1 MSKKIQL
8 GRYGEN
14 PHQTAWKEVDESY
27 NGPNVLTKIL
37 HGKPLGYNNL
47 LDANTALEVMLDFP
61 REPAAVVVKH
71 QNPCGLAT
79 GYDLKEAFKNA
90 WFGDEVSAF
99 GSVVGYS
106 QKVGQDVVK
115 LLTNK
120 FVEVL
125 VAPDYDESALTWIK
139 RKKSKKNLR
148 IIATGNLENPPN
160 VIEKHYIRG
169 GIISQTQNNKICL
182 GDKIDDIL
190 TKPKLR
196 IEPKTKIK
204 YKIGC
209 VTKKK
214 IKDNME
220 NLVRFAIIAGKH
232 VKSNAII
239 LAYEYETE
247 KYRLLGIGAG
257 QPNRKDSVEK
267 LVIPKAKENLMRQ
280 YFREQSLDYVITM
293 DKIIHDKEYGNK
305 ISKEIESYTKNILS
319 SEKVV
324 LFSDAFF
331 PFRDGLVAAAQ
342 SGIRYIV
349 QPGGS
354 TMDESIIKTANEYG
368 LAMSFTGIR
377 HFRH

>member
-1 MSKKIQL
+1 
-8 GRYGEN
+8 
-14 PHQTAWKEVDESY
+14 
-27 NGPNVLTKIL
+27 
-37 HGKPLGYNNL
+37 
-47 LDANTALEVMLDFP
+47 MLDFS

-139 RKKSKKNLR
+139 SKKSKKNLR
-148 IIATGNLENPPN
+148 IIPTGNLENPPN
-160 VIEKHYIRG
+160 FIEKYYIRG

-182 GDKIDDIL
+182 GDKIEDIL
-190 TKPKLR
+190 TKPK
-196 IEPKTKIK
+196 IITEPKTGTK

-209 VTKKK
+209 VTKKNF
-214 IKDNME
+214 KDNME
-220 NLVRFAIIAGKH
+220 NLVKFAIIAGKY

-239 LAYEYETE
+239 LAYEYETG

-267 LVIPKAKENLMRQ
+267 LAIPKAKENLMRQ

-293 DKIIHDKEYGNK
+293 DRIIHDKEYGNK

-354 TMDESIIKTANEYG
+354 TMDESIINAANEYG